1 MPFDKDTKDTNP
13 KDLIGQKKLPLWL
26 IPPSAKA
33 GLAEALADGAA
44 KYGPY
49 NWREK
54 GVNNMVYVAAAM
66 RHIDAYLDGEDC
78 AKDSGV
84 QHLAHAMA
92 CFAIVL
98 DAQSVG
104 NLTDGRPLPGV
115 ASDLQEQYYLKNS
128 KE

>member
-1 MPFDKDTKDTNP
+1 MPFDKNTKDTNP

-33 GLAEALADGAA
+33 GLAEALADGAS

-66 RHIDAYLDGEDC
+66 RHIDAYLDGED
-78 AKDSGV
+78 AAADSGV
-84 QHLAHAMA
+84 NHLAHAMA

-98 DAQSVG
+98 DANSVG
-104 NLTDGRPLPGV
+104 NLTDGRPLPGK
-115 ASDLQEQYYLKNS
+115 ASELQANYYNKQGV
-128 KE
+128 